1 VKQAGGLLT
10 VARKS
15 KGRRTAQPTR
25 GWPMGGKQ
33 KVRSRPE
40 KAAIQ

>member
-1 VKQAGGLLT
+1 LAA
-10 VARKS
+10 ARKS
-15 KGRRTAQPTR
+15 KGIRTAQPTR

-40 KAAIQ
+40 RAAIK